1 LSDPSGTVTDMI
13 WHDLPYQGP
22 FDLTASTRFLEG
34 FAPAAR
40 PDAAASA
47 GELRLAF
54 PAAPSWRPVGVLVHQ
69 PEPNGPVRA
78 RVFTDSADPSDVDA
92 ALEHVRRILSLD
104 VDGSGFAAVGARDP
118 VVAELQRRYPGL
130 RPVTFHSPYEAACW
144 TIISHRIRIV
154 QAARLKEKLAE
165 RFGTPVDVAGVQ
177 LPTFPAPNALP
188 ERVPLVSELKSDRL
202 HAVAEAALAGRL
214 NPADL
219 RALPPDEAIAK
230 LRELPGIG
238 PFSAELILL
247 RGAGHPDG
255 FPTAEPRLHN
265 EMTHAYALTEPPVA
279 DLATIAE
286 AWRPYRTWVALLLRT
301 RREEETAE
309 IATGH
314 RAHR

>member
-1 LSDPSGTVTDMI
+1 MT
-13 WHDLPYQGP
+13 WHDLPYLGP

-40 PDAAASA
+40 PDAASSA

-54 PAAPSWRPVGVLVHQ
+54 PAAPSWRPVGVLVSQ
-69 PEPNGPVRA
+69 PEPDGPVRA
-78 RVFTDSADPSDVDA
+78 RVFADPSDVDA
-92 ALEHVRRILSLD
+92 ALEQVRRMLSLD

-118 VVAELQRRYPGL
+118 VVGDLQRRYPGL

-144 TIISHRIRIV
+144 TIIGHRIRIV
-154 QAARLKEKLAE
+154 QAAQLKQKLAE
-165 RFGTPVDVAGVQ
+165 RFGTPVDVAGVT
-177 LPTFPAPNALP
+177 LPTFPGPAALP

-214 NPADL
+214 DAATL
-219 RALPPDEAIAK
+219 RALPPDEAIAR

-247 RGAGHPDG
+247 RGAGHPDR
-255 FPTAEPRLHN
+255 FPTVEGRLHE
-265 EMTHAYALTEPPVA
+265 EMAHAYGLTDPSMADLTQVA
-279 DLATIAE
+279 DG
-286 AWRPYRTWVALLLRT
+286 WQPYRTWVALLLRT
-301 RREEETAE
+301 RREDETAE
-309 IATGH
+309 IATGR

>member
-1 LSDPSGTVTDMI
+1 MVSGTVPDMM

-34 FAPAAR
+34 FAPATR
-40 PDAAASA
+40 PDAAATA

-54 PAAPSWRPVGVLVHQ
+54 PAAPSWRPVGVLVRQ
-69 PEPNGPVRA
+69 PERDGPVRA
-78 RVFTDSADPSDVDA
+78 RVFADPSDVDP
-92 ALEHVRRILSLD
+92 ALEQVRRILSLD

-118 VVAELQRRYPGL
+118 VVNELQRKYPGL

-144 TIISHRIRIV
+144 TILSHRIRIV

-165 RFGTPVDVAGVQ
+165 RFGAPVDVDGVR
-177 LPTFPAPNALP
+177 LPTFPAPSALP
-188 ERVPLVSELKSDRL
+188 ERVPLVSEVKSDRV

-214 NPADL
+214 DAAAL
-219 RALPPDEAIAK
+219 RALPPAEAIAR

-255 FPTAEPRLHN
+255 FPATEGRLHD
-265 EMTHAYALTEPPVA
+265 EMAHVYGLTEPSPA
-279 DLATIAE
+279 ELTEIA
-286 AWRPYRTWVALLLRT
+286 AKWSPYRTWVSVLLRT

-309 IATGH
+309 IATGR